1 MTKASAAVVGILMGI
16 LFIAR
21 ANGAETAAGYKLVV
35 NAANPVTTLSRDAV
49 MRMFL
54 KKTTSWPNGQPVAPV
69 DQPTQASSRRAFCKA
84 VLHRDTNEVAAYW
97 NQMIFS
103 GRAVPPPTKPSDA
116 EVMSYVHDNPNS
128 IGYVSADAKVGEGL
142 KLVTLLD

>member
-21 ANGAETAAGYKLVV
+21 ANGAETAAGYKVVV

-69 DQPTQASSRRAFCKA
+69 DQPTQASSHRAFCKA

-103 GRAVPPPTKPSDA
+103 GRAVPPPMRSSES
-116 EVMSYVHDNPNS
+116 EVLSYIRDNPNA
-128 IGYVSADAKVGEGL
+128 IGYVAADAKIDEGVKVL
-142 KLVTLLD
+142 TLRP